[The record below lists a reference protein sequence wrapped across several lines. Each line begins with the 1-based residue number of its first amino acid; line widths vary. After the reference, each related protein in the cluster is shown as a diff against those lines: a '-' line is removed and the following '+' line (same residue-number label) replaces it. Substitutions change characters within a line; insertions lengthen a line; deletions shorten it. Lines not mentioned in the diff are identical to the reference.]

1 LNWNWK
7 YSQAFPCGN
16 KNSWQRNQTKQK
28 DRGVKMLCRT
38 LEVERSRL
46 KSHLGD
52 KSMNLKDSLLMRVI
66 TFTVGILPDPLYL
79 AGGSFPQ
86 LL

>member
-1 LNWNWK
+1 
-7 YSQAFPCGN
+7 
-16 KNSWQRNQTKQK
+16 
-28 DRGVKMLCRT
+28 MLCRT
-38 LEVERSRL
+38 VEVERSRL

-52 KSMNLKDSLLMRVI
+52 KSMNLKDSLVMRVI